1 MARTRPSGVPDA
13 AGAEDTQAE
22 PSDVRMFPA
31 VPGLVIPVPPFAAGR
46 VPVTPVANE
55 ILVTV
60 LFAPLIVLFVSVTA
74 LVVVTMFVGV
84 MIADKLAIAYS
95 EAGGSEPAVDGA
107 GVSTI
112 TNTSDCS
119 SAGEST

>member
-60 LFAPLIVLFVSVTA
+60 LFAPLIVLFVSVSVLPA
-74 LVVVTMFVGV
+74 VTMFVGV

-95 EAGGSEPAVDGA
+95 GCAGQV
-107 GVSTI
+107 
-112 TNTSDCS
+112 TSQGKPDCS
-119 SAGEST
+119 GTLLNPAR